1 MQHSLAARTAR
12 DDASMYLEG
21 RRKQIKRG
29 AIRHTILSDVSM
41 TFERGLAEVRHAY
54 AGHPRATAPPAPV
67 HRGFRRPAHAKTT
80 PARWRVGCVGC
91 TRERN
96 WVRQTRGRPSQ
107 AEARESSRRF
117 RLEAVPW
124 KPPRSPSSLPP
135 RSTVVPS
142 TSPYTRLGPI
152 PSPVEREWARRVRIN
167 PLRGDTKELVSD
179 YIWNGL
185 VATPFSLS
193 SSIRFR
199 MIERV
204 FGNFWKED
212 WKGKIGNVILIN
224 LGYFFEILSILW
236 VDLFFVAFTHSSF
249 SLHSCWWH
257 WEIFGHMD
265 RFGSIRFHISFCI

>member
-29 AIRHTILSDVSM
+29 AIRHTILSDVSV

-54 AGHPRATAPPAPV
+54 AGHPRATAPRAPV

-96 WVRQTRGRPSQ
+96 WVSQTRGRPSQ

-135 RSTVVPS
+135 RSTG
-142 TSPYTRLGPI
+142 R
-152 PSPVEREWARRVRIN
+152 
-167 PLRGDTKELVSD
+167 
-179 YIWNGL
+179 
-185 VATPFSLS
+185 
-193 SSIRFR
+193 SIH
-199 MIERV
+199 E
-204 FGNFWKED
+204 
-212 WKGKIGNVILIN
+212 
-224 LGYFFEILSILW
+224 
-236 VDLFFVAFTHSSF
+236 
-249 SLHSCWWH
+249 SLHSVRT
-257 WEIFGHMD
+257 D
-265 RFGSIRFHISFCI
+265 SIPC

>member
-1 MQHSLAARTAR
+1 MQHSLAARTTR

-80 PARWRVGCVGC
+80 PARWRVRGLHE
-91 TRERN
+91 REKLGQADSR
-96 WVRQTRGRPSQ
+96 Q
-107 AEARESSRRF
+107 AESGRGSRVVQAFSAGSSPLETTPKPVVASTTVYRRSIHESLHSVRTD
-117 RLEAVPW
+117 
-124 KPPRSPSSLPP
+124 S
-135 RSTVVPS
+135 
-142 TSPYTRLGPI
+142 I
-152 PSPVEREWARRVRIN
+152 PCWAR
-167 PLRGDTKELVSD
+167 VSETSED
-179 YIWNGL
+179 QPPSRWYEGIGEWLYLDRNGL

-212 WKGKIGNVILIN
+212 WKGRIGNVILIN

>member
-1 MQHSLAARTAR
+1 
-12 DDASMYLEG
+12 
-21 RRKQIKRG
+21 
-29 AIRHTILSDVSM
+29 M

-54 AGHPRATAPPAPV
+54 AGHPRATAPRAPV

-96 WVRQTRGRPSQ
+96 WVSQTRGRPSQ

-142 TSPYTRLGPI
+142 TSSYTQLGPI
-152 PSPVEREWARRVRIN
+152 PSPVCLSESERDERGSTPSRWYEGIGEWLYLDR
-167 PLRGDTKELVSD
+167 
-179 YIWNGL
+179 NGL
-185 VATPFSLS
+185 VATPLFPCHRPSVSRWSKGFLEIFENEFLEKGVERENWKCNFDKLEVFLRNPFDSL
-193 SSIRFR
+193 
-199 MIERV
+199 
-204 FGNFWKED
+204 G
-212 WKGKIGNVILIN
+212 L
-224 LGYFFEILSILW
+224 
-236 VDLFFVAFTHSSF
+236 DLFFVAFTHSSF

-257 WEIFGHMD
+257 WGTFGHMD

>member
-1 MQHSLAARTAR
+1 MQHSLAARTTR

-179 YIWNGL
+179 YIW
-185 VATPFSLS
+185 
-193 SSIRFR
+193 
-199 MIERV
+199 
-204 FGNFWKED
+204 
-212 WKGKIGNVILIN
+212 IGTV
-224 LGYFFEILSILW
+224 
-236 VDLFFVAFTHSSF
+236 
-249 SLHSCWWH
+249 
-257 WEIFGHMD
+257 
-265 RFGSIRFHISFCI
+265 

>member
-29 AIRHTILSDVSM
+29 AIRHTILSDVSV

-54 AGHPRATAPPAPV
+54 AGHPRATAPRAPV

-96 WVRQTRGRPSQ
+96 WVSQTRGRPSQ

-179 YIWNGL
+179 YIWIGTL
-185 VATPFSLS
+185 QPLSLCHRLS
-193 SSIRFR
+193 
-199 MIERV
+199 V
-204 FGNFWKED
+204 FGWSKGFLGIFGKKNWKCNFYKLGIFLRNPFDFLDRFILCRFHAFLILASFLLMALRNFWIH
-212 WKGKIGNVILIN
+212 G
-224 LGYFFEILSILW
+224 
-236 VDLFFVAFTHSSF
+236 SF
-249 SLHSCWWH
+249 
-257 WEIFGHMD
+257 
-265 RFGSIRFHISFCI
+265 RFHISFCI